1 MNLIQF
7 INNRTEELMEEQDQ
21 KKSFSLKRQSEG
33 EALRQSLK
41 ILCFFMKWLYVPA
54 VFIAYGAM
62 LLGITEK
69 PTAPLADKMIYEQNK
84 KLRKI
89 GMAQKNEK

>member
-33 EALRQSLK
+33 EALRQ
-41 ILCFFMKWLYVPA
+41 
-54 VFIAYGAM
+54 
-62 LLGITEK
+62 
-69 PTAPLADKMIYEQNK
+69 EQ
-84 KLRKI
+84 
-89 GMAQKNEK
+89 G